1 MIWLRTRK
9 CVFRER
15 LAEPF
20 SCKPGPSGT
29 RAFRR
34 CFRKHS
40 LRGILKR
47 MDRFFK
53 LKENGTTVRTEVMAG
68 LTTFMTMAYILAVN
82 PNILSAF
89 GSGATGMDWTAVF
102 LATAIAAG
110 VITICMGLFVNF
122 PVALA
127 PGMGLNAYFATVIL
141 ASGGTFTYQ
150 MGLTAVFISGLIF
163 IVLTV
168 TKVRQMLIVAVPDSL
183 KHAIT
188 VGIGLF
194 IAIIGL
200 KNSGLLTVAVET
212 LNDVPKGKYT
222 DLLSFETIF
231 HIGSM
236 HNVNVL
242 LCIIGLVLIS
252 ILMVLQV
259 RGAILFGIL
268 LTTVVGMFM
277 HNPDGTP
284 VVNLAT
290 LASEKTTW
298 VPDLSKL
305 AFAEFD
311 FAGIMNAGIISVI
324 LTFTF
329 VELFDTFGTLVGTA
343 NRAGFM
349 KDKAEGQK
357 RVGKAMMVDA
367 IGVSGG
373 ALVGTSTVTAYVE
386 SAAGVAEGGRTG
398 LTAVTTGICFLLAL
412 FLAPIA
418 ALIPASATAAALII
432 VGVLM
437 MQSVR
442 DIDFQDLVYGI
453 PAFFTVTFM
462 PFTYNIANGISF
474 GIVSYVM
481 LATIANLK
489 GKGKYQVHWLMWVL
503 AVLIVLRYIFI
514 TH

>member
-1 MIWLRTRK
+1 
-9 CVFRER
+9 
-15 LAEPF
+15 
-20 SCKPGPSGT
+20 
-29 RAFRR
+29 
-34 CFRKHS
+34 
-40 LRGILKR
+40 

-53 LKENGTTVRTEVMAG
+53 LKENGTTIRTEIMAG

-110 VITICMGLFVNF
+110 VMTIAMGLFVNF

-141 ASGGTFTYQ
+141 ASQGQFTYQ
-150 MGLTAVFISGLIF
+150 MALTAVFISGIIF

-168 TKVRQMLIVAVPDSL
+168 TKVRQMLLVAVPDSL

-194 IAIIGL
+194 ITIIGL
-200 KNSGLLTVAVET
+200 KNSGLLAVAVEAA
-212 LNDVPKGKYT
+212 NDIPKGKYT
-222 DLLSFETIF
+222 ELAFFETVF
-231 HIGSM
+231 HLG
-236 HNVNVL
+236 NVYNANVL
-242 LCIIGLVLIS
+242 LCMIGIALIS
-252 ILMVLQV
+252 SLMVLKV

-277 HNPDGTP
+277 SNPDGSP
-284 VVNLAT
+284 VVS
-290 LASEKTTW
+290 LASLTSGETTW
-298 VPDLSKL
+298 VPDMSKL
-305 AFAEFD
+305 AFAHFD
-311 FAGIMNAGIISVI
+311 FAGVMQAGIISVI

-349 KDKAEGQK
+349 KNKEEGNK
-357 RVGKAMMVDA
+357 KVGKAMMVDA

-398 LTAVTTGICFLLAL
+398 LTAVTTGVCFLLAL

-418 ALIPASATAAALII
+418 ALIPGSATAAALIV

-437 MQSVR
+437 MQAVR
-442 DIDFQDLVYGI
+442 EIDFQDLVYGI
-453 PAFFTVTFM
+453 PAFLTVTMM

-474 GIVSYVM
+474 GIVAYVL
-481 LATIANLK
+481 LAAVAKL
-489 GKGKYQVHWLMWVL
+489 GGQGKYKVHWLMWIL
-503 AVLIVLRYIFI
+503 AILIVARYIFLGN
-514 TH
+514 H